1 MKFCTTPNIKL
12 KMETFQQILCKR
24 VKEQIKLND
33 INIFSGSDLIT
44 RITNFRQDKLTD
56 DEKESKEFQLDV
68 ILERVKKD
76 PLLRALFRK
85 DPTRQTIHEKT
96 QIDYIKQKYPDAYKP
111 NNICFSN
118 KKIHTILKN
127 KRPPNSTK
135 TFDLYIP
142 TEKIYGILKYT
153 KIPGGSQDNQYADV
167 KNFIK
172 HAIGYLSENK
182 EAPEKFYFFLDG
194 AYYSEKKRKELKD
207 MICDDYFSKIVII
220 SCEISSKS
228 ANDIFLL

>member
-1 MKFCTTPNIKL
+1 MKFCTAPFIKL
-12 KMETFQQILCKR
+12 KMETFQQILSKR
-24 VKEQIKLND
+24 FKEQIKLND
-33 INIFSGSDLIT
+33 KNIFSGKDLIT
-44 RITNFRQDKLTD
+44 RIDNFIKDKITD
-56 DEKESKEFQLDV
+56 DEKESKEFQLVV
-68 ILERVKKD
+68 ILERIKKD

-142 TEKIYGILKYT
+142 SQKIYGILKYT
-153 KIPGGSQDNQYADV
+153 TTSGGSQDNQYADV
-167 KNFIK
+167 KSFIQQ
-172 HAIGYLSENK
+172 AVGYFSENK
-182 EAPEKFYFFLDG
+182 EAQEKFYFFLDG
-194 AYYSEKKRKELKD
+194 AYYSDKKRKELTD
-207 MICDDYFSKIVII
+207 MINDVYIPKIVITSCAKI
-220 SCEISSKS
+220 S
-228 ANDIFLL
+228 NDIFLL